1 MNYLQ
6 LVQRLH
12 REAARSGNGPTSI
25 VDATK
30 EHLRL
35 FDWVADALRELESRP
50 LDLRWMRRR
59 TTITTVATPT
69 ALTSYAPTAAIVDGG
84 LGLNNFGRWRPVSD
98 EWCPK
103 VVDPTDASRY
113 WNLEWLPLD
122 QWRDAYVHSTQPAGQ
137 PCAWSVDDNNSLL
150 IGPAPDAAYQI
161 RMEYLRAA
169 QELAEDTDVPEFD
182 ADLHIMLAWR
192 ALVEVGKFDN
202 APDVLARGQTNYA
215 RLEDNLLSRYTR
227 RMTWGAPLA

>member
-12 REAARSGNGPTSI
+12 REAARSGSGPTSI
-25 VDATK
+25 EDATK
-30 EHLRL
+30 EHRRL
-35 FDWVADALRELESRP
+35 FDWVSDALRELESRP

-59 TTITTVATPT
+59 ATITTVIGQTSYTPT
-69 ALTSYAPTAAIVDGG
+69 AL
-84 LGLNNFGRWRPVSD
+84 GLNTAPLTFGRWRPESD
-98 EWCPK
+98 EWRPK
-103 VVDPTDASRY
+103 AVDPSDTSRT
-113 WNLEWLPLD
+113 WNLEWMTLD
-122 QWRDAYVHSTQPAGQ
+122 QWRDCYVHSTQPAGQ
-137 PCAWSVDDNNSLL
+137 PSAWSVDDDNSLL
-150 IGPAPDAAYQI
+150 IGPAPNVAYTI
-161 RMEYLRAA
+161 RTEYLRAP
-169 QELAEDTDVPEFD
+169 QELAEDTDTPEFD
-182 ADLHIMLAWR
+182 ADLHLLLAWR